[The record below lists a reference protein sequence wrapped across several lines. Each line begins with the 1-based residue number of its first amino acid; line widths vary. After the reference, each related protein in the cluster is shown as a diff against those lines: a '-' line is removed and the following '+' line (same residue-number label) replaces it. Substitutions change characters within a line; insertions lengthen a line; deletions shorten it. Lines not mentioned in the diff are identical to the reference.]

1 MQTATSTVRRSARR
15 GATLVALIAAFL
27 LVAAS
32 SAFALTYDPENII
45 SNDNMRAANSMTESQ
60 VQAFLETQP
69 GVLKSY
75 VTEDHMG
82 VRRKA
87 SSIIWRACQRWQI
100 SPKVMLTMLQ
110 KEQSLL
116 TRTTLGKNT
125 LSRAIGA
132 GCPDANTNRYPGFG
146 NQMYHGARLLDS
158 YGEGNPSFPTYYEGI
173 SKRIYD
179 DAHFGTHL
187 HPKNLATFKLYVYN
201 PSVGAKYPY
210 GDLSAQAG
218 SCTGNANF
226 WLIYRRYFGSTFAHP
241 RMRPV
246 YRFRNKN
253 NGTYLYTASIAE
265 RLRLRDRSGTW
276 AYDGPKFSWDTSVP
290 VSATKPMYR
299 FFNRNTEK
307 YSYTSS
313 QETYEYRRSAT
324 GSRTWK
330 YGGVAWR
337 VSKVHEYT
345 PKAAVIYRLRNRQ
358 TGGTFLTASK
368 ETVQTFRTKYAY
380 KWRYE
385 GIAFYLPRYTAP

>member
-1 MQTATSTVRRSARR
+1 MRTILRPTKRHALSLAVAVVLATALLA
-15 GATLVALIAAFL
+15 IAA
-27 LVAAS
+27 S
-32 SAFALTYDPENII
+32 TAFAATFDPELVI
-45 SNDNMRAANSMTESQ
+45 SNDNMRATNSMSEAQ

-69 GVLKSY
+69 GVLKSL
-75 VTEDHMG
+75 VTVDHMG
-82 VRRKA
+82 VKRKA

-116 TRTTLGKNT
+116 TRTTLAKNT

-158 YGEGNPSFPTYYEGI
+158 YGEGHSSFPTYYVGI
-173 SKRIYD
+173 KKAIYK
-179 DAHFGTHL
+179 DATYGTHL

-201 PSVGAKYPY
+201 PSIP
-210 GDLSAQAG
+210 
-218 SCTGNANF
+218 GNTNF
-226 WLIYRRYFGSTFAHP
+226 YIIYNRYFGSPFANP
-241 RMRPV
+241 RFRPV
-246 YRFRNKN
+246 YRFRNRY

-265 RLRLRDRSGTW
+265 RAKLRDNPRKWSYNGS
-276 AYDGPKFSWDTSVP
+276 KFSWDTSVS

-299 FFNRNTEK
+299 FYNRYTKK

-313 QETYEYRRSAT
+313 QSKYKYRRSAA
-324 GSRTWK
+324 GRKKWK

-337 VSKVHEYT
+337 VSKVHKYT
-345 PKAAVIYRLRNRQ
+345 PKAAVVYRLRNRQ
-358 TGGTFLTASK
+358 TGGMFLTASK
-368 ETVQTFRTKYAY
+368 ETVLRYRTKYAY